1 MQSILSLVK
10 RCSALSALAL
20 LGACASYGGS
30 GLQAGVATQD
40 DVVAV
45 MGAPALTWSDADG
58 SRQLAY
64 PRGPMGYHTFMVFLG
79 PDGRLQRIENV
90 LDPAHFARLEPGRS
104 DRAAVLRLLGPPAP
118 EWTAYFKARDE
129 LVWEWRFCDDW
140 GESSRFDVLFD
151 ATTGVVRSSYQRP
164 ESSFQRWRTACAR

>member
-1 MQSILSLVK
+1 MQSLLS
-10 RCSALSALAL
+10 SAKLSCALLLLAL
-20 LGACASYGGS
+20 LGACASYGGG
-30 GLQAGVATQD
+30 GLRAGVATQD
-40 DVVAV
+40 DVIAA
-45 MGAPALTWSDADG
+45 MGSPALSWDGADG

-90 LDPAHFARLEPGRS
+90 LDSVHFARLEPGRS
-104 DRAAVLRLLGPPAP
+104 DQAAVLRLLGPPAP

-140 GESSRFDVLFD
+140 GESARFDVLFD
-151 ATTGVVRSSYQRP
+151 ATTGIMRSAYQRP